1 MAEPGSAKISGV
13 ADYFCSTED
22 RYPLTPAL
30 FPKGGEGEREPI
42 YVDFNI

>member
-22 RYPLTPAL
+22 RYPLSA
-30 FPKGGEGEREPI
+30 KGGKGEREPI